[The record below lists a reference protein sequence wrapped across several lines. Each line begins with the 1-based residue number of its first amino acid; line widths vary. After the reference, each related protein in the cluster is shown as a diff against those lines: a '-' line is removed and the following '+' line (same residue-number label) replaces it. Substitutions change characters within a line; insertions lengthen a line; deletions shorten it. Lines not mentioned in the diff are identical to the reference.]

1 LIVGGARIVDCKT
14 PITRLHRF
22 YKVDAKSALVLPD
35 FAASRQMKFLKV
47 TSFLFM
53 ASDWIVPFAN
63 RISANLMR
71 TRSGLQYR
79 RSGFG
84 RQWSGPNLARRTLAA
99 RRTFARSQTLQR
111 RRRPTSGIGITTQHD
126 ERRIYRKRS
135 MPRRQRR
142 RWKMF
147 KNKVLAV
154 SEKDLGTRTVVF
166 NATYSI
172 GNNTAGNHTIGEFAL
187 YPIQSSAPQL
197 NDMNN
202 ITGTE
207 AGDWTASKGGVV
219 DSTTKFIFKSAILD
233 LTFRNSSTYF
243 TTAGGSALDSRA
255 KLETDIYEIISD
267 YPFDDA
273 SGTYPGLGATLTAG
287 ATDTLNIGGAG
298 TGLLL
303 TQRGVTPWDFP
314 AALSRFKIKILKKT
328 KFMTPNGDTFTYQI
342 RDPRRRVSNK
352 VALTLGQGPNK
363 RGWTRW
369 VLIFSKLV
377 PGLTIGTS
385 DGTYQENL
393 TIGVTRKYFYKI
405 EGQSEDRDRYIV
417 A

>member
-1 LIVGGARIVDCKT
+1 
-14 PITRLHRF
+14 
-22 YKVDAKSALVLPD
+22 
-35 FAASRQMKFLKV
+35 
-47 TSFLFM
+47 M
-53 ASDWIVPFAN
+53 ASDWIVPFQRTLAN
-63 RISANLMR
+63 VMR

-84 RQWSGPNLARRTLAA
+84 RSWTGPSMARRTMAQ
-99 RRTFARSQTLQR
+99 RRSFARSQTLQR

-126 ERRIYRKRS
+126 ERRIYRRKS
-135 MPRRQRR
+135 MPRRQRKK
-142 RWKMF
+142 WKSF

-172 GNNTAGNHTIGEFAL
+172 GNNTGGNHTIGEFAL

-207 AGDWTASKGGVV
+207 SGVWTAASGGVV
-219 DSTTKFIFKSAILD
+219 DSTSKFIFKSAIMD
-233 LTFRNSSTYF
+233 MTFRNTSTIF
-243 TTAGGSALDSRA
+243 KTLEGSVPDSRA

-267 YPFDDA
+267 YPFDDS

-298 TGLLL
+298 TGIVL

-328 KFMTPNGDTFTYQI
+328 KYMTPNGDTFTYQI
-342 RDPRRRVSNK
+342 RDPKRRVSNK
-352 VALTLGQGPNK
+352 VSLTLGQGPNK

-369 VLIFSKLV
+369 ILILSKLV
-377 PGLTIGTS
+377 PGLTLGTA
-385 DGTYQENL
+385 DGTFQENL
-393 TIGVTRKYFYKI
+393 TIGVTRKYFYKV